1 MPFFVIKSIDSFRS
15 NSMMDVVSFV
25 NKQSLVFRL
34 NRQFIST
41 HISRWFGA
49 NDNDIIL
56 VRRKN
61 LLQKHIR

>member
-1 MPFFVIKSIDSFRS
+1 
-15 NSMMDVVSFV
+15 MMDVVSFV
-25 NKQSLVFRL
+25 NKQSLVFRLL